1 VIVRKVSIL
10 IALVILALALLL
22 LDSMFGDALPL
33 QIKFLMAL
41 VYIAPVVLMVNRK
54 MLTSESSPVVIS
66 MLALCGLY
74 LSSAVLTGSGF
85 KHSVYIL
92 ICVAW
97 YYAGLLLARSAV
109 GRSYLALFSSAFTLT
124 LFFLYIGGVVS
135 APKNTV
141 GSGMLYLTIFS
152 VLLFYLDGREKLHII
167 AYTILIGIF
176 MIFLDMRG
184 GVAQILILLS
194 GLLLS
199 VRFQWLSKVYGL
211 WFGTFIVFLIML
223 VLFISY
229 SNDFEL
235 FGQVEA
241 LVSDQTG
248 RSLHSGRQLI
258 WPIALEEI
266 SNKPVFGNG
275 AGFLINSL
283 PGSETWSAH
292 NAYLQVSM
300 QVGLIGL
307 SLLLYALYITL
318 KNMQVK
324 ANAEVSF
331 VFMVIWL
338 MIVVYNCL
346 EVSLIQNA
354 MPIVVVQWLIFGLL
368 NGVAISKNGK
378 VN

>member
-1 VIVRKVSIL
+1 MVVRKVSVL

-22 LDSMFGDALPL
+22 LDSIFGDTLPL

-41 VYIAPVVLMVNRK
+41 VYVAPVVLMVNRE
-54 MLTSESSPVVIS
+54 MLASESRPIVIS

-74 LSSAVLTGSGF
+74 FFSAMLTGSGF

-97 YYAGLLLARSAV
+97 YYVGLLLARSEV
-109 GRSYLALFSSAFTLT
+109 GRLYLAVFSSVFTLI
-124 LFFLYIGGVVS
+124 LFFLYIGGGVS

-141 GSGMLYLTIFS
+141 GSGILYLTIFS
-152 VLLFYLDGREKLHII
+152 VLLFYLDGRKRLHII
-167 AYTILIGIF
+167 AYIILIGIF
-176 MIFLDMRG
+176 MISLDMRG
-184 GVAQILILLS
+184 GVAQIFLLLT

-199 VRFQWLSKVYGL
+199 VRFQWLSKAYAL
-211 WFGTFIVFLIML
+211 WFWAFIVFLIML

-229 SNDFEL
+229 SNQFEF

-266 SNKPVFGNG
+266 SNKPVLGNG

-292 NAYLQVSM
+292 NAYLQVGM
-300 QVGLIGL
+300 QVGLLGL
-307 SLLLYALYITL
+307 SLLLYALYVTL
-318 KNMQVK
+318 KNMQVR

-331 VFMVIWL
+331 VFMAIWL

-354 MPIVVVQWLIFGLL
+354 MPIVVVQWLILGLL
-368 NGVAISKNGK
+368 NGVVISKNGK
-378 VN
+378 LN